1 MVPHFA
7 FEVKPIAIR
16 KKYTEGNDLA
26 DQYLAHGIEVTAA
39 FGKIGYARG
48 VSLLAAMPHRIEMNA

>member
-1 MVPHFA
+1 MVPHFT

-16 KKYTEGNDLA
+16 KKYTKSNDLA

-39 FGKIGYARG
+39 FGKIGDAGR
-48 VSLLAAMPHRIEMNA
+48 MPFFLTMPDRIQVNT